1 VSAQSVWFALQL
13 AERQNQAVKKNHW
26 GKMLG
31 LHFSNSAQWRA
42 YQEGAPHD

>member
-13 AERQNQAVKKNHW
+13 AERQNQADKKNHW

-31 LHFSNSAQWRA
+31 LHFSNSVQWRA
-42 YQEGAPHD
+42 YQEGASHD

>member
-1 VSAQSVWFALQL
+1 VRAPSGGVAYQL

-42 YQEGAPHD
+42 YQEDATHD

>member
-1 VSAQSVWFALQL
+1 VSAQSVWLALQL

-26 GKMLG
+26 AKMLG

-42 YQEGAPHD
+42 YQEHATHD